1 MELPPCCQEQCLRV
15 FMCPGLC
22 RVGVE
27 EMLAHEVELHDLPS
41 ATHTHVFE
49 DYVSVCKFSLSKWG
63 NVN

>member
-1 MELPPCCQEQCLRV
+1 MG
-15 FMCPGLC
+15 PGLC

-41 ATHTHVFE
+41 APHTHVFE